1 MKNTVAEA
9 MTAYEPGGRILTYE
23 KAPVEVLGMRVIDE
37 IIRDEIGYYKN
48 IFKEGGISG
57 ILQAL

>member
-1 MKNTVAEA
+1 MV
-9 MTAYEPGGRILTYE
+9 AYEPGNLILTDDR
-23 KAPVEVLGMRVIDE
+23 APVELLGMRVIDE

-48 IFKEGGISG
+48 IFKEDGISG